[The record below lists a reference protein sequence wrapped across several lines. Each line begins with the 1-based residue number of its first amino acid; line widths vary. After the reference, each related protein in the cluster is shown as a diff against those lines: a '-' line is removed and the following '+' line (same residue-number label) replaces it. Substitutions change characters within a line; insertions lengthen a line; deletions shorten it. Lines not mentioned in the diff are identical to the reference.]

1 MDDWLRTF
9 RGGRHL
15 PADRGARRGLLSL
28 PGGHRLVPAGGPAW
42 VRNLDHPG
50 RGGPPPG
57 LDQRESRL
65 THPPP
70 LLRLPKPVS
79 PRSAV
84 CSAVGQAADLGRH
97 RPDAGKD
104 RPAMRP
110 VGHVSPR
117 SRISRAHLGGA
128 CPDARALGDRLFEP
142 GAAAATRVGPSG
154 RSGAG
159 GASLIRDQT
168 ARRDPLL
175 QPLLLSGVW
184 AGLALVFLTLIG
196 DQPIQAAALMVVVL
210 ISVVTWRWPVAVTVV
225 FVALIPVN
233 RFLILLLFHFTHSD
247 TLTKFAQLWKDW
259 LLVLLLAR
267 VVHVALFSKDSK
279 TVKVLDVLVFAFIAL
294 TLVYLVWDGGGSGVD
309 VTTRIYGARLD
320 AFFLIAYFVGRG
332 LTLERKHVRRIALAL
347 IPGSVLV
354 GLVALWQMIQ
364 PAGTNRLLDALDY
377 QGFMRLQGTTGE
389 AIAVRA
395 RFFQGGS
402 IPRASSL
409 MLGDLALAF
418 FQIFV
423 VALAAAIFFTA
434 RTNRARIWSGAFLL
448 LMAATEVMTVT
459 RSATIGV
466 LVVIAV
472 LAILAMAVFRLALFG
487 LIGGLGCVIAL
498 LALGPQTAVLN
509 QLLNP
514 QEESLLAH

>member
-1 MDDWLRTF
+1 M
-9 RGGRHL
+9 
-15 PADRGARRGLLSL
+15 
-28 PGGHRLVPAGGPAW
+28 
-42 VRNLDHPG
+42 
-50 RGGPPPG
+50 
-57 LDQRESRL
+57 
-65 THPPP
+65 
-70 LLRLPKPVS
+70 
-79 PRSAV
+79 
-84 CSAVGQAADLGRH
+84 
-97 RPDAGKD
+97 
-104 RPAMRP
+104 
-110 VGHVSPR
+110 
-117 SRISRAHLGGA
+117 
-128 CPDARALGDRLFEP
+128 
-142 GAAAATRVGPSG
+142 
-154 RSGAG
+154 
-159 GASLIRDQT
+159 IRDQT

-175 QPLLLSGVW
+175 QPLLLSGVC
-184 AGLALVFLTLIG
+184 AGLALVLLTLIG

-514 QEESLLAH
+514 QEESLLAHERVLSRSLIQLQDNPLGSGLGTAGSVSQRFFTQSGITPENWYLQLANEMGIVAALLFVLVIVAMVIACVREYLGVLDFWLRVIVLTSIGAGIGFLVVGNFLHAWENLILSMVIWLFAGIAVRSQALERRWSAAETT